1 MTTIASR
8 LQAIHE
14 RIDAA
19 ARTCDRSSAEIA
31 LIAVCKGFPVSA
43 IMEARAAGQVAFGE
57 NYLQE
62 AVKKIA
68 LTATSEQ
75 HMAPVEWHFLGP
87 IQSNKT
93 QQITQLFDWVHSL
106 DRLKIAQ
113 RLSSARPQNR
123 APLQVCIQVN
133 TSGEQSKG
141 GVRPDEVLG
150 LAKALSTSL
159 DGIRLRGLMTIP
171 EPTPDIET
179 LRARFRL
186 PGSKKD
192 IEAESRIAWTD
203 RRVGMGL
210 QFEKVEPSDQSAID
224 EFVEQ
229 HFFSNRKA

>member
-31 LIAVCKGFPVSA
+31 LIAVCKSFPVAA

-62 AVKKIA
+62 AVQKIA
-68 LTATSEQ
+68 LTATPEQ

-93 QQITQLFDWVHSL
+93 QQIAQLFDWVHSL

-150 LAKALSTSL
+150 LAKALSSSL

-171 EPTPDIET
+171 EPTPDIAT

-186 PGSKKD
+186 LRQLRDD
-192 IEAESRIAWTD
+192 IVANGIEQDTLSMGMSDDFEAAIAEGATLI
-203 RRVGMGL
+203 RVGR
-210 QFEKVEPSDQSAID
+210 AIFG
-224 EFVEQ
+224 ERP
-229 HFFSNRKA
+229 N

>member
-19 ARTCDRSSAEIA
+19 ARTCGRSSAEIA
-31 LIAVCKGFPVSA
+31 LIAVCKSFPATA

-68 LTATSEQ
+68 LTATPEQ

-93 QQITQLFDWVHSL
+93 QQIAQLFDWVHSL

-141 GVRPDEVLG
+141 GVRPDEVFG
-150 LAKALSTSL
+150 LAKALSSSL

-171 EPTPDIET
+171 EPTPDIAT

-186 PGSKKD
+186 LRQLRDD
-192 IEAESRIAWTD
+192 IVANGIEQDTLSMGMSDDFETAIAEGATLI
-203 RRVGMGL
+203 RVGR
-210 QFEKVEPSDQSAID
+210 AIFG
-224 EFVEQ
+224 E
-229 HFFSNRKA
+229 RPI